1 MSRSYPV
8 TLPLDPVPVEDV
20 IEMFPYVRQSLL
32 SRFDEC
38 KLTTKLELEHG
49 GGWDGHP
56 QARGHLFHRFA
67 AEALRTLRRQ
77 GETKM
82 PVAEALEV
90 LYEVVRQR
98 NVPPEDRVRVP
109 MRQLRELRMAVI
121 KWAHDNTFSTDR
133 IMSIEQRYNAPI
145 TYVSKEGELVTR
157 LVTGQLDVLIADPP
171 DGAVV
176 IDWKDTW
183 GLPPANTRGVPDAPE
198 DDGSHLSYSGYFQQ
212 RFYALLVMH
221 NFPAVQT
228 VKLREFYH
236 RHATAREG
244 IVTRDSLEHVTR
256 ELSVLVADFDE
267 TVAAG
272 AKHAGT
278 LSRQDPWR
286 PSPGKHCF
294 GGETRF
300 FTDQGVRTLRGA
312 HGETVRVLNRHGKW
326 EEAAIRS
333 FGRQPLVRVRFDDG
347 SEVRATADHR
357 WWLMER
363 DSYTQGWYQTNDR
376 ITTTE
381 LERAPVTVPAVDCE
395 IDDEGVRH
403 GFTYGGGWPHM
414 YREVVS
420 IKPDSEE
427 EVFCAVVPGSESFT
441 LASGIATSNCSMCPK
456 PASCP
461 IEREARGEGAIDS
474 DETAQR
480 YAGEFEVAT
489 QVRVHRMK
497 ALKPWTSEHG
507 PVELASSKGR
517 RAVGMQQTH
526 TLREGVKRR
535 GTRFGTFTPEESD
548 RGAEPDDAHLEQAL
562 QESIEEVERVR
573 SSR

>member
-1 MSRSYPV
+1 MSRTFPV
-8 TLPLDPVPVEDV
+8 EVPEEPVPVEQV
-20 IEMFPYVRQSLL
+20 IERIPYVRQSVL

-38 KLTTKLELEHG
+38 KLTTLLELRHG

-77 GETKM
+77 GETRM
-82 PVAEALEV
+82 PVAEALEI

-98 NVPPEDRVRVP
+98 LVPPEDRVRVP

-121 KWAHDNTFSTDR
+121 KWANDNTFSTDR
-133 IMSIEQRYNAPI
+133 IMSIEQRYNAPV

-157 LVTGQLDVLIADPP
+157 LLTGQLDVLIADPP

-278 LSRQDPWR
+278 LSREDPWR
-286 PSPGKHCF
+286 PSPGNH
-294 GGETRF
+294 
-300 FTDQGVRTLRGA
+300 
-312 HGETVRVLNRHGKW
+312 
-326 EEAAIRS
+326 
-333 FGRQPLVRVRFDDG
+333 
-347 SEVRATADHR
+347 
-357 WWLMER
+357 
-363 DSYTQGWYQTNDR
+363 
-376 ITTTE
+376 
-381 LERAPVTVPAVDCE
+381 
-395 IDDEGVRH
+395 
-403 GFTYGGGWPHM
+403 
-414 YREVVS
+414 
-420 IKPDSEE
+420 
-427 EVFCAVVPGSESFT
+427 
-441 LASGIATSNCSMCPK
+441 CSMCPK

-489 QVRVHRMK
+489 QVRAHRMK

-573 SSR
+573 ASR